1 MADGLSLASLG
12 FDAFFAN
19 SITEAERAL
28 LPGRVAF
35 ESRGIYHVLL
45 DGGAQVNAELMGILR
60 KGVRD
65 RNDYP
70 AVGDWVLVERV
81 DDRRGRI
88 LRRLPRR
95 NAIVRREQSRREA
108 GRRAGLLQVLAANVD
123 WGLITSSLNED
134 FNPRR
139 LERYLGLV
147 RESQARPAILL
158 TKADLAEDRGEE
170 ARAAVL
176 AIAGDA
182 PVILLS
188 MVRRRGVKELRA
200 LLDGHGTAVLL
211 GSSGVGKSTLVNALL
226 GRDEMATAE
235 VRESDSRGRH
245 TTVGRHLLPLAGGGC
260 LIDSPG
266 LRELGLVE
274 EASVDLSY
282 EDIALLSARCKFSDC
297 GHSNEPGCAVQG
309 ALEAGTLD
317 RERYDS
323 YLKLRAETTQ
333 ARLRRELG
341 PERYQR
347 QKGKVIHRA
356 IRGLHLDGPG
366 DPL

>member
-1 MADGLSLASLG
+1 MTLKSLG
-12 FDAFFAN
+12 FDGFFQD
-19 SITEAERAL
+19 SIQADEAAL

-45 DGGAQVNAELMGILR
+45 DGGRQLNAELMGILR

-95 NAIVRREQSRREA
+95 NALVRREQSRHQV
-108 GRRAGLLQVLAANVD
+108 GRAGLLQVLAANVD

-134 FNPRR
+134 YNPRR

-147 RESQARPAILL
+147 RESKARPAILL
-158 TKADLAEDRGEE
+158 TKADLTDDRGRE
-170 ARAAVL
+170 AQAAVR

-188 MVRRRGVKELRA
+188 IPKKLGLKELKA

-226 GRDEMATAE
+226 GRHEMAVAE
-235 VRESDSRGRH
+235 VREKDSRGRH
-245 TTVGRHLLPLAGGGC
+245 TTVGRHLLPLPGGGC

-274 EASVDLSY
+274 EGSVELSY
-282 EDIALLSARCKFSDC
+282 EDIARLSAQCKFSDC
-297 GHSNEPGCAVQG
+297 GHGNEPGCAVQA
-309 ALEAGTLD
+309 ALADGGLD
-317 RERYDS
+317 PARYDS
-323 YLKLRAETTQ
+323 YLKLKQETAAAQ
-333 ARLRRELG
+333 LRRLVG
-341 PERYQR
+341 AERYQR
-347 QKGKVIHRA
+347 QKGKEISKAVKQFYKEQ
-356 IRGLHLDGPG
+356 PG
-366 DPL
+366 GGR